1 VTPGNLIPAVKNADG
16 KYEQVSGVACPNNFA
31 PPRKN
36 TFLSRLT
43 FTFSIGPDF

>member
-1 VTPGNLIPAVKNADG
+1 MTPGNLIPAVKNDAG
-16 KYEQVSGVACPNNFA
+16 VYEQLPNSPVPA
-31 PPRKN
+31 DLPPERKN